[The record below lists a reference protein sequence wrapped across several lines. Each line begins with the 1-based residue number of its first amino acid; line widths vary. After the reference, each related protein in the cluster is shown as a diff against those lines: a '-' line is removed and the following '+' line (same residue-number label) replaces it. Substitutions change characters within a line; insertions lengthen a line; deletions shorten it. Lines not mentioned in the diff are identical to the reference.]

1 MNTLPTETRKIL
13 LVDDEIISSKVLA
26 ARLTQRGFVVKQAAS
41 GQEALEEIAREKP
54 DLVLLDVLMPGLSGL
69 DVLRTLRQIHQATS
83 LPIIMVTALES
94 VGDITRA
101 LREGANDYIAKPVE
115 LDIAIARISTHI
127 TIANLHREN
136 MARSELEAIHAMIV
150 TYNHEINNPLT
161 VALANLEMMSRSPD
175 PVHAERV
182 RGALMRIAAITRQIS
197 QIREKGVAYETYM
210 NSAKMLKL
218 SKDAS

>member
-1 MNTLPTETRKIL
+1 MNSLPPETRKIL
-13 LVDDEIISSKVLA
+13 LVDDEVVSSKVLA
-26 ARLTQRGFVVKQAAS
+26 GRLTKRGYVVTQAAT
-41 GQEALEEIAREKP
+41 GKEALDSVAREKP
-54 DLVLLDVLMPGLSGL
+54 DLVLLDVMMPGLSGL
-69 DVLRTLRQIHQATS
+69 EVLKALREMHQTTA
-83 LPIIMVTALES
+83 LPVIMVTALES
-94 VGDITRA
+94 VGDVTNA
-101 LREGANDYIAKPVE
+101 LRAGANDYIAKPVE
-115 LDIAIARISTHI
+115 LDIAVARIATHI

-136 MARSELEAIHAMIV
+136 LARSELEAIHAMIV

-175 PVHAERV
+175 PAHADRV
-182 RGALMRIAAITRQIS
+182 RAALLRIAAITRQIA